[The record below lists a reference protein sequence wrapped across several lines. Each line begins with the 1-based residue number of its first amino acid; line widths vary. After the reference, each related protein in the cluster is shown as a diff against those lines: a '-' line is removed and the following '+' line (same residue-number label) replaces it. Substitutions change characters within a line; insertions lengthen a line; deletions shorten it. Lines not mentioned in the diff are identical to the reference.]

1 MNLGIFMLTLVC
13 LCAIIGMTSIVL
25 SIVFET
31 DNIRYIPTQP
41 TRKVNDSPKQNKE
54 LDKDIE
60 RVFSTDD
67 EEDDLILDEELVTW
81 TEESGIN

>member
-31 DNIRYIPTQP
+31 DNLRYIPTQP
-41 TRKVNDSPKQNKE
+41 TRKVNDSPKLNKE
-54 LDKDIE
+54 LDTDIE
-60 RVFSTDD
+60 RVFSAEE
-67 EEDDLILDEELVTW
+67 EEDDLIVDEELW
-81 TEESGIN
+81 T